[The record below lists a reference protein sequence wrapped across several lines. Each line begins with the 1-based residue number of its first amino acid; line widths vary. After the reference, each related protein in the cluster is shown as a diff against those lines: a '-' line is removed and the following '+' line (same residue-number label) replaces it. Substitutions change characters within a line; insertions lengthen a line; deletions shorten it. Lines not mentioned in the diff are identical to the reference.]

1 VARAERLLDLIQV
14 LRRHRYPVSGQ
25 AIADELGV
33 SLRTIYRDIQTL
45 IGQGAAI
52 DGEAGVGFVLRPGF
66 VLPPLMFTDD
76 EIEALVLGLRFVTQ
90 RTDAPLERAAK
101 DALAKIAAV
110 LPEDLRE
117 TIAGVGLLAVP
128 RRAVRTAGAAGG
140 ERSRS
145 PVECSTTTLPF
156 EAGCPPSTAPWAA
169 SPAGISTVM
178 IVATSAASA
187 ISHRPRREPSDA
199 GGRRRTAVRAD
210 PVARSS
216 GVRTLGR
223 SVIVDSRL
231 MKSVGLHARGRRRTA
246 VRRTG

>member
-1 VARAERLLDLIQV
+1 MARAERLLDLIQV

-33 SLRTIYRDIQTL
+33 SLRTVYRDIQTL

-76 EIEALVLGLRFVTQ
+76 EIESLVLGLRFVTQ

-128 RRAVRTAGAAGG
+128 
-140 ERSRS
+140 
-145 PVECSTTTLPF
+145 
-156 EAGCPPSTAPWAA
+156 
-169 SPAGISTVM
+169 
-178 IVATSAASA
+178 SA
-187 ISHRPRREPSDA
+187 IDTFDLAP
-199 GGRRRTAVRAD
+199 VRAAMRAETKLVID
-210 PVARSS
+210 YADAKGEKDAPHRLAGRAR
-216 GVRTLGR
+216 L
-223 SVIVDSRL
+223 L
-231 MKSVGLHARGRRRTA
+231 
-246 VRRTG
+246 

>member
-1 VARAERLLDLIQV
+1 MARTERLLDLIQV

-33 SLRTIYRDIQTL
+33 SLRTVYRDIQTL

-90 RTDAPLERAAK
+90 RTDAPLALAAK

-128 RRAVRTAGAAGG
+128 
-140 ERSRS
+140 
-145 PVECSTTTLPF
+145 
-156 EAGCPPSTAPWAA
+156 
-169 SPAGISTVM
+169 
-178 IVATSAASA
+178 SA
-187 ISHRPRREPSDA
+187 IDTLDLAPVRAAMRTETKLVIDYADAKGEKTRRTVWPVALGFFDRVRVMVAWCEMREGFRHFRADRIAKLRVTEKRYPRR
-199 GGRRRTAVRAD
+199 RRV
-210 PVARSS
+210 
-216 GVRTLGR
+216 
-223 SVIVDSRL
+223 L
-231 MKSVGLHARGRRRTA
+231 MKEWRETEGIREQN
-246 VRRTG
+246 